1 MQPRPD
7 AYHRGHPP
15 RTNSTTA
22 MKPSGLR
29 AVKAQ
34 VSTVTVLLWSAKVSG
49 CHSEAEKLRR
59 QVSTLS
65 EFGKRALRSDDIDG
79 LLQEATK
86 FVSDAIDVDL
96 VKVLELLSGGDSL
109 LVRAGVN
116 WNPGVVGHAEIP
128 AHEGSSAGHALR
140 KDQPVITEDTE
151 TEVRFEIPKLLVE
164 HGVRSTV
171 NVVIR
176 GEDGPFGVLEVD
188 SRQLRKFEQDDIDFL
203 QNYANLLASAIDRV
217 RIQRELAERALTQ
230 ELLGHELQHR
240 INNMLATIRAIA
252 RRTRAKSRSLDEFAK
267 AFDDRLAAIAR
278 THALL
283 SRTRTSKIDIR
294 EVLSQ
299 ELSVHG
305 AVEGE
310 NLSQRGPEIP
320 IPAKQAQVLSM
331 AIHELATN
339 AVKHGALS
347 MENGHIEI
355 SWDAHDRDNE
365 KELRLRWR
373 ERGSIIGQEP
383 ARRGFGSEFLE
394 KSIPHMLHGQ
404 FERRFRSDGVECTVS
419 FLLDVGP

>member
-1 MQPRPD
+1 V
-7 AYHRGHPP
+7 
-15 RTNSTTA
+15 
-22 MKPSGLR
+22 PS
-29 AVKAQ
+29 
-34 VSTVTVLLWSAKVSG
+34 
-49 CHSEAEKLRR
+49 CHSEAQKLRM

-79 LLQEATK
+79 VLQEATRL
-86 FVSDAIDVDL
+86 VSDAIEVDL
-96 VKVLELLSGGDSL
+96 VKVLELLSGGENL

-116 WNPGVVGHAEIP
+116 WNSGVVGHAEIP
-128 AHEGSSAGHALR
+128 AHEGSPAGYALHTN
-140 KDQPVITEDTE
+140 QPVITEDTE
-151 TEVRFEIPKLLVE
+151 REVRFEIPKLLVE

-188 SRQLRKFEQDDIDFL
+188 SRKLREFEQDDIDFL

-217 RIQRELAERALTQ
+217 RIQRELAERALRQ
-230 ELLGHELQHR
+230 EILGHELQHR

-252 RRTRAKSRSLDEFAK
+252 RRTRAKCQSLDEFAK
-267 AFDDRLAAIAR
+267 AFDERLAAIAR
-278 THALL
+278 THVLL
-283 SRTRTSKIDIR
+283 SRSRTAKIDIR

-299 ELSVHG
+299 ELSVYG

-310 NLSQRGPEIP
+310 NLSQHGPEIP
-320 IPAKQAQVLSM
+320 IPAKQAEVLSM

-347 MENGHIEI
+347 MANGHIEI

-373 ERGSIIGQEP
+373 ERGSLITYEP

-404 FERRFRSDGVECTVS
+404 FERTFRSDGVECTVS